1 MPITSIFYLLTLIF
15 IAWLPYKL
23 EKKSSSKIF
32 EFLPPIVIVYF
43 LAMLAGN
50 ADIFTS
56 EIKPLQSTLRNFLLP
71 LMIFLLLL
79 KADMHLILQLK
90 KRLLIAFFS
99 ATLSIMFSFIIVFY
113 ITQNWFIANASGT
126 FAALSGSWMG
136 GTVNMLSV
144 ASALE
149 VNDTSL
155 GYTLL
160 IDSIDYAIWV
170 MFLLS
175 IVKASNVFNKF
186 TKSDNSL
193 EIINIKPIQNYNF
206 SIPKILLVFLI
217 GALLSYYS
225 REFSTIFNTKLLGSS
240 AWTILIITTITLIFA
255 QTPLKKVEGVQQSGM
270 ALLSF
275 LVALIGSQASIAH
288 FNSLPLYILA
298 GLMILIV
305 HAILMVIAAKIF
317 KLDLF
322 SSAVASL
329 SHIGGIAS
337 APILAA
343 SYSQHLIPVGVVMAT
358 LGYIIGTFG
367 GLIIGKILIM
377 ISS

>member
-1 MPITSIFYLLTLIF
+1 MPITSIFYLLTLIV

-23 EKKSSSKIF
+23 EQKSSSKLF
-32 EFLPPIVIVYF
+32 KFLPPIVIVYF
-43 LAMLAGN
+43 LAMLVGN
-50 ADIFTS
+50 IDIFTS
-56 EIKPLQSTLRNFLLP
+56 EIKHLQSTLRNFLLP

-79 KADMHLILQLK
+79 KADISIILKLK
-90 KRLLIAFFS
+90 KRLVIAFFS
-99 ATLSIMFSFIIVFY
+99 ATLSIMISFIIVFY
-113 ITQNWFIANASGT
+113 ITQNWFNENASGT
-126 FAALSGSWMG
+126 FAALAGSWMG

-144 ASALE
+144 ASAFE
-149 VNDTSL
+149 VNNTSL

-175 IVKASNVFNKF
+175 IVKTSNIFNKF
-186 TKSDNSL
+186 TKSESSL
-193 EIINIKPIQNYNF
+193 ELINIEPVKNHNF

-217 GALLSYYS
+217 GIFFSYSS
-225 REFSTIFNTKLLGSS
+225 RKFSATFNTELLGSS
-240 AWTILIITTITLIFA
+240 TWTILIITTITLIFA
-255 QTPLKKVEGVQQSGM
+255 QTPLKKVEGVQQSGI

-275 LVALIGSQASIAH
+275 LVALIGSQASIVH

-298 GLMILIV
+298 GLIILVV
-305 HAILMVIAAKIF
+305 HAILMLISAKIF

-343 SYSQHLIPVGVVMAT
+343 SYSQHLIPVGVIMAT

-377 ISS
+377 IST

>member
-1 MPITSIFYLLTLIF
+1 LPITSIFYLLTLIV

-23 EKKSSSKIF
+23 EQKSSSKLF
-32 EFLPPIVIVYF
+32 KFLPPIVIVYF
-43 LAMLAGN
+43 LAMLVGN
-50 ADIFTS
+50 IDIFTS
-56 EIKPLQSTLRNFLLP
+56 EIKHLQSTLRNFLLP

-79 KADMHLILQLK
+79 KADISIILKLK
-90 KRLLIAFFS
+90 KRLVIAFFS
-99 ATLSIMFSFIIVFY
+99 ATLSIMISFIIVFY
-113 ITQNWFIANASGT
+113 ITQNWFNENASGT
-126 FAALSGSWMG
+126 FAALAGSWMG

-144 ASALE
+144 ASAFE
-149 VNDTSL
+149 VNNTSL

-175 IVKASNVFNKF
+175 IVKTSNIFNKF
-186 TKSDNSL
+186 TKSESSL
-193 EIINIKPIQNYNF
+193 ELINIEPVKNHNF

-217 GALLSYYS
+217 GIFFSYSS
-225 REFSTIFNTKLLGSS
+225 RKFSATFNTELLGSS
-240 AWTILIITTITLIFA
+240 TWTILIITTITLIFA
-255 QTPLKKVEGVQQSGM
+255 QTPLKKVEGVQQSGI

-275 LVALIGSQASIAH
+275 LVALIGSQASIVH

-298 GLMILIV
+298 GLIILVV
-305 HAILMVIAAKIF
+305 HAILMLISAKIF

-343 SYSQHLIPVGVVMAT
+343 SYSQHLIPVGVIMAT

-377 ISS
+377 IST